1 MKKDLDLKN
10 LNIVPFKSVGP
21 ILFNLSVEEVLEMLG
36 EPNVRFKPGFAVR
49 DTFAYDEIGIYI
61 SFDKNFKSNTMA
73 LYPPANVIMFD
84 KQLYNLS
91 FDDLIKLFNEKELD
105 VTEEEMIGFK
115 SKQVGIAI
123 YAPDTEDNYRDSP
136 VQEILVYR
144 DLDYY
149 QQED

>member
-1 MKKDLDLKN
+1 
-10 LNIVPFKSVGP
+10 
-21 ILFNLSVEEVLEMLG
+21 MLG